1 MPVKKSLNMFIR
13 LVGKHVPRFPG
24 KIAGGAALGFM
35 ALLVGCSS
43 SGKLSPD
50 AAKIIEFKQTAKLQ
64 MRWQGDIPDSG
75 NTVLQPAVTDDA
87 LYVAGAQGD
96 VMRLDRPTG
105 KRIWQTKTGFNV
117 SAGVGAGE
125 NVVILGGKKGELIAF
140 DTAGKVRWQIQMGN
154 EVIGVPRVADGVVVV
169 RTGDGYISAL
179 SVAEG
184 KFLWAY
190 ERTTPSLVVRNHA
203 AVAIHLGTV
212 YAGLAAGRLVALNLA
227 TGAVKWETV
236 VSQPRGNTELE
247 RISDITSTPVIDTDQ
262 VCAISFQGRVACFNL
277 AQGSLLWSRELS
289 SDQGMVLWQKYLYVT
304 GIDGSILA
312 LDKNSGSSIWKNEQ
326 MKLRRVT
333 APGVFGDYLAV
344 GDYEGYL
351 HILRREDGR
360 LVARSKTDTSPVQ
373 SAPVPL
379 GEGLF
384 IQTRK
389 GGLFSFL
396 IH

>member
-1 MPVKKSLNMFIR
+1 MFILLIEGR
-13 LVGKHVPRFPG
+13 ASHFLSIIVR
-24 KIAGGAALGFM
+24 GAALSFL

-43 SGKLSPD
+43 SGKLSSD
-50 AAKIIEFKQTAKLQ
+50 AAKIVEFKQTAKLQ
-64 MRWQGDIPDSG
+64 MRWQGNIADAG
-75 NTVLQPAVTDDA
+75 NTVLQPAVTNDA
-87 LYVAGAQGD
+87 LYVASAQGD
-96 VMRLDRPTG
+96 VIRLDRATG
-105 KRIWQTKTGFNV
+105 KRIWRIKTGFNI

-125 NVVILGGKKGELIAF
+125 NVVLLGGNKGELVAL
-140 DTAGKVRWQIQMGN
+140 DTDGKVRWQMQMSS
-154 EVIGVPRVADGVVVV
+154 EVLGVPRVAEGVVVV
-169 RTGDGYISAL
+169 RTGDGHISAL
-179 SVAEG
+179 NVAEG
-184 KFLWAY
+184 KSLWSY
-190 ERTTPSLVVRNHA
+190 ERATPSLVVRNHA
-203 AVAIHLGTV
+203 AVEIHLGTV

-227 TGAVKWETV
+227 TGVVKWETV
-236 VSQPRGNTELE
+236 ISQPRGNTELE
-247 RISDITSTPVIDTDQ
+247 RISDITSTPVIDADQ
-262 VCAISFQGRVACFNL
+262 VCAIAFQGRLACFNL
-277 AQGSLLWSRELS
+277 AQGNLLWSRELS

-360 LVARSKTDTSPVQ
+360 LVARSKTDASPVQ

-384 IQTRK
+384 IQTHK

>member
-1 MPVKKSLNMFIR
+1 MFIL
-13 LVGKHVPRFPG
+13 LVEEFVPRFLS
-24 KIAGGAALGFM
+24 ITVRGAALSFL
-35 ALLVGCSS
+35 ALLVVGCSS
-43 SGKLSPD
+43 SGKLGRD
-50 AAKIIEFKQTAKLQ
+50 AAKIIEFKQMAKLQ

-75 NTVLQPAVTDDA
+75 NTVLQPAVTNDA
-87 LYVAGAQGD
+87 LYVASAQGD
-96 VMRLDRPTG
+96 VIRLDRATG
-105 KRIWQTKTGFNV
+105 KQIWQIKTGFNV

-125 NVVILGGKKGELIAF
+125 NLVLLGGNKGELIAF
-140 DTAGKVRWQIQMGN
+140 DTAGKVRWQVQMN
-154 EVIGVPRVADGVVVV
+154 SEILGVPRVAEGVVVV

-179 SVAEG
+179 NVAEG
-184 KFLWAY
+184 KSLWTY

-227 TGAVKWETV
+227 TGVVKWETV

-247 RISDITSTPVIDTDQ
+247 RISDITSTPVIDADQ
-262 VCAISFQGRVACFNL
+262 VCAIAFQGRVACFNL

-312 LDKNSGSSIWKNEQ
+312 LDKNSGSSVWKNEQ

-351 HILRREDGR
+351 HILQREDGR
-360 LVARSKTDTSPVQ
+360 LVARSKTDASPVQ

-379 GEGLF
+379 GKGLF